1 MDTGKKLLKKLDK
14 KEEVVVVPEINTLI
28 SNDYSEIGEK
38 KRR

>member
-14 KEEVVVVPEINTLI
+14 NEEVVVVPEINTLI